1 MLQIENSL
9 YVVTHASVIS
19 VFTLCVFMP
28 YEYFV
33 AEMASENLVTPLS
46 ASLVPFG
53 VVLIVLLIILA
64 ISTLKYRNK
73 VVSG

>member
-1 MLQIENSL
+1 
-9 YVVTHASVIS
+9 
-19 VFTLCVFMP
+19 MP